1 MDNHI
6 ITVFVVVAAV
16 AIVVQMGVL
25 LALYMALRRTS
36 ERMEGIAGRL
46 EQQATPVLATA
57 AAILDD
63 AKPKIA
69 DITTNLAE
77 TSASVRT
84 HAGQIGNAAS
94 EIAERARM
102 QAARL
107 DEFVINAAHKVEA
120 TSELLQ
126 NKVFS
131 PMRRV
136 RSIVTALNAGLSFF
150 KSNRPRIEKVPAK
163 LKTKRC
169 LSDLSC
175 FVVEVTVPATDR
187 KDLSLSISTALV
199 RSFLV
204 TSDTLSASSD
214 DPFKCGA
221 CLRRA
226 ISDGGTLVCLVR
238 QIG

>member
-16 AIVVQMGVL
+16 AIVVQMVIL
-25 LALYMALRRTS
+25 FALYKALRQTS

-46 EQQATPVLATA
+46 EQQASPVLATA

-69 DITTNLAE
+69 EITLNLAE
-77 TSASVRT
+77 TSASVRSHVSEVG
-84 HAGQIGNAAS
+84 HATS
-94 EIAERARM
+94 EIMERARL

-107 DEFVINAAHKVEA
+107 DEFVISAAQKVEA

-126 NKVFS
+126 HKVLS

-150 KSNRPRIEKVPAK
+150 KSNRPP
-163 LKTKRC
+163 KRRN
-169 LSDLSC
+169 SSGE
-175 FVVEVTVPATDR
+175 VEDEEMF
-187 KDLSLSISTALV
+187 I
-199 RSFLV
+199 
-204 TSDTLSASSD
+204 
-214 DPFKCGA
+214 
-221 CLRRA
+221 
-226 ISDGGTLVCLVR
+226 
-238 QIG
+238 

>member
-6 ITVFVVVAAV
+6 ITVFVVVAAF

-69 DITTNLAE
+69 EITTNLAE
-77 TSASVRT
+77 TSVSLRS
-84 HAGQIGNAAS
+84 HAGQIGSAAS

-107 DEFVINAAHKVEA
+107 DEFVISAAHKVEA
-120 TSELLQ
+120 TTELLQ
-126 NKVFS
+126 DKVFS

-150 KSNRPRIEKVPAK
+150 KSNRPP
-163 LKTKRC
+163 KRRNR
-169 LSDLSC
+169 SGE
-175 FVVEVTVPATDR
+175 VEDEEMF
-187 KDLSLSISTALV
+187 I
-199 RSFLV
+199 
-204 TSDTLSASSD
+204 
-214 DPFKCGA
+214 
-221 CLRRA
+221 
-226 ISDGGTLVCLVR
+226 
-238 QIG
+238 

>member
-84 HAGQIGNAAS
+84 HAGQIGHAAS

-102 QAARL
+102 QAVRI
-107 DEFVINAAHKVEA
+107 DEFVISAAHKVEA

-126 NKVFS
+126 DKVFS

-150 KSNRPRIEKVPAK
+150 KSNRPPRKKNSSE
-163 LKTKRC
+163 
-169 LSDLSC
+169 
-175 FVVEVTVPATDR
+175 VEDEEMF
-187 KDLSLSISTALV
+187 I
-199 RSFLV
+199 
-204 TSDTLSASSD
+204 
-214 DPFKCGA
+214 
-221 CLRRA
+221 
-226 ISDGGTLVCLVR
+226 
-238 QIG
+238 

>member
-1 MDNHI
+1 MDNTI
-6 ITVFVVVAAV
+6 ITIFVVVAAV
-16 AIVVQMGVL
+16 AIVVQMGIL
-25 LALYMALRRTS
+25 LALYKALRRTS

-69 DITTNLAE
+69 EITTNLAE
-77 TSASVRT
+77 TSTSVRMHVT
-84 HAGQIGNAAS
+84 TVGNAAS

-120 TSELLQ
+120 TSDLLQ

-131 PMRRV
+131 PLRRV

-150 KSNRPRIEKVPAK
+150 KSNRPQR
-163 LKTKRC
+163 KR
-169 LSDLSC
+169 SSGE
-175 FVVEVTVPATDR
+175 VEDEEMF
-187 KDLSLSISTALV
+187 I
-199 RSFLV
+199 
-204 TSDTLSASSD
+204 
-214 DPFKCGA
+214 
-221 CLRRA
+221 
-226 ISDGGTLVCLVR
+226 
-238 QIG
+238 

>member
-16 AIVVQMGVL
+16 AIVVQMGIL

-69 DITTNLAE
+69 EITTNLAE
-77 TSASVRT
+77 TSASVRA
-84 HAGQIGNAAS
+84 HVDQVGVAAT
-94 EIAERARM
+94 EIVERARM

-120 TSELLQ
+120 TTELLQ

-136 RSIVTALNAGLSFF
+136 RAIVTALNAGMSFF
-150 KSNRPRIEKVPAK
+150 KSNRSQRRKKSGE
-163 LKTKRC
+163 
-169 LSDLSC
+169 
-175 FVVEVTVPATDR
+175 VEDEEMF
-187 KDLSLSISTALV
+187 I
-199 RSFLV
+199 
-204 TSDTLSASSD
+204 
-214 DPFKCGA
+214 
-221 CLRRA
+221 
-226 ISDGGTLVCLVR
+226 
-238 QIG
+238 

>member
-1 MDNHI
+1 VDNHI

-16 AIVVQMGVL
+16 AIVMQMVIL
-25 LALYMALRRTS
+25 FALYKALRQTS

-69 DITTNLAE
+69 DITTNLTE

-84 HAGQIGNAAS
+84 HVGQVGAAAT

-102 QAARL
+102 QAARI
-107 DEFVINAAHKVEA
+107 DEFVISAAHKVEA

-126 NKVFS
+126 DKVFS

-150 KSNRPRIEKVPAK
+150 KSNRPRHR
-163 LKTKRC
+163 KT
-169 LSDLSC
+169 SGE
-175 FVVEVTVPATDR
+175 VEDEEMF
-187 KDLSLSISTALV
+187 I
-199 RSFLV
+199 
-204 TSDTLSASSD
+204 
-214 DPFKCGA
+214 
-221 CLRRA
+221 
-226 ISDGGTLVCLVR
+226 
-238 QIG
+238 